1 MSLLYGGAFLEEEEE
16 VERRRK
22 EDNSWMTAPQIEFK
36 ISPQNSNLKT
46 IYLLPFLGEHV

>member
-1 MSLLYGGAFLEEEEE
+1 MSLFYGGAFLEEEEE
-16 VERRRK
+16 EEERK
-22 EDNSWMTAPQIEFK
+22 TTPEWQPPPQIEFK

>member
-22 EDNSWMTAPQIEFK
+22 EDNSWMTAPPK

>member
-16 VERRRK
+16 EEERK
-22 EDNSWMTAPQIEFK
+22 TTPEWQPPPPQIEFK